1 MQWFQ
6 ISWFPLSTIL
16 SSSAKTPL
24 AIKKKKK
31 ATKFW
36 RENSNIKQANNIAL
50 TYGEA
55 YIQ

>member
-1 MQWFQ
+1 MVSNQ
-6 ISWFPLSTIL
+6 LVSTFYHSVIFCKN
-16 SSSAKTPL
+16 STGHK
-24 AIKKKKK
+24 KKKKK